1 MDKRNRVIAIGL
13 IGVGCMMIF
22 GRWIGFFSI
31 VALLFLLLGIY
42 RITSGKIKQG
52 YTLLGIGAIMLL
64 LNHLVLVLG
73 VCLISLGMFFT
84 KSKKLQH
91 KHGFMQKQNFSS
103 SFDWDQSPWVMQ
115 SLSAWHVL
123 GEADLDLSLAMAEDK
138 ETILLFQGIFGD
150 MDIHLSEDY
159 GVEIEA
165 FVLFGSIEFGNQ
177 RDTGMLNRLNWKS
190 ANYESSE
197 YKVKFSISYLMGDL
211 DVRFI

>member
-1 MDKRNRVIAIGL
+1 MDKRSRIIAIGL
-13 IGVGCMMIF
+13 IGVGCLMIF

-42 RITSGKIKQG
+42 RITSGRIKQG
-52 YTLLGIGAIMLL
+52 YTLLGIGAVMLL
-64 LNHLVLVLG
+64 LDHLVLVLG
-73 VCLISLGMFFT
+73 ICLISLGVFFT

-91 KHGFMQKQNFSS
+91 KNGFMQKQNFSS
-103 SFDWDQSPWVMQ
+103 RFDWDQSPWVMK

-123 GEADLDLSLAMAEDK
+123 GEADLDLSLAMAEDT

-150 MDIHLSEDY
+150 VDIHLSENY

-190 ANYESSE
+190 SNYDSCEH
-197 YKVKFSISYLMGDL
+197 KVKFSISYLMGDL
-211 DVRFI
+211 DVRVT